1 MKRGSITVFAALSMM
16 LTASLLFTLLESARI
31 YGLQSYADMKTE
43 AGVVS
48 ACAEYQPLLWQ
59 DYGLLLLDGAGRME
73 MFSVEN
79 TEEAIRRNLEK
90 NLLWNKGFLNRFRL
104 DLFRLKEEGTEMTDY
119 QLLTDGKGEV
129 FLNLISERMKETLP
143 IELAEAIYE
152 RIKEGKKIEDG
163 AVDTSALISNANK
176 QIRNKCRDEA
186 KTKCNERLFYNSTDR
201 PESDIL
207 VKNPLEF
214 AAGIRESPVLELV
227 VEDVSQI
234 SQKNTGL
241 RDSLLR
247 RKKEAG
253 TMEANVRA
261 DWYRK
266 ILALGYL
273 NNYYSCYTKKQENH
287 FMEYEMEYVLCGKT
301 AEKENLEGAVNRLL
315 LIREAANI
323 LYLTTDKEK
332 MDLAEAIATVIG
344 LLAEGNEAVIKAVKA
359 AIIGAWA
366 FLESVLDV
374 RSLLAGEK
382 IPLIKN
388 EKEWTTNVNNLAESF
403 REHATAKKC
412 ESGLL
417 YSEYLLQMI
426 FFVGNE
432 KLAYRMMEVME
443 AHLKN
448 HEAYGNC
455 RMDHMIV
462 MFRCTISYCAEP
474 VFYHLSVIGRKYR
487 SRYYFKK
494 EYEFSFF
501 P

>member
-1 MKRGSITVFAALSMM
+1 MKRVIIKIFAALSMM
-16 LTASLLFTLLESARI
+16 LKASLLFTLLESARV
-31 YGLQSYADMKTE
+31 YGLQSYADLKTE
-43 AGVVS
+43 TGVVS

-59 DYGLLLLDGAGRME
+59 DYGLLLLDGACCME
-73 MFSVEN
+73 KFSVEH
-79 TEEAIRRNLEK
+79 TEDAVRQNLQK
-90 NLLWNKGFLNRFRL
+90 NLQRDNGFLNRFRL
-104 DLFRLKEEGTEMTDY
+104 DLFRLKEEGVELTDY

-129 FLNLISERMKETLP
+129 FLHLISERMKETLP
-143 IELAEAIYE
+143 IELAETIYN

-163 AVDTSALISNANK
+163 AANTSELIFNAK
-176 QIRNKCRDEA
+176 KRLESKGQEG
-186 KTKCNERLFYNSTDR
+186 TKRKEFPDHASTDR
-201 PESDIL
+201 PGDDMIK
-207 VKNPLEF
+207 KNPLEF
-214 AAGIRESPVLELV
+214 AVNLKESPVLELV
-227 VEDVSQI
+227 VENPSQI

-241 RDSLLR
+241 KDSLLK

-253 TMEANVRA
+253 TMEINVKA

-266 ILALGYL
+266 ILTLGYL

-287 FMEYEMEYVLCGKT
+287 FMDYEMEYVLCGKP
-301 AEKENLEGAVNRLL
+301 AEKDNLEGAINRLL
-315 LIREAANI
+315 LIREAANV

-388 EKEWTTNVNNLAESF
+388 EKEWTTNVNDISESF

-412 ESGLL
+412 ESGLF
-417 YSEYLLQMI
+417 YSDYLLQMI
-426 FFVGNE
+426 FFIGNE
-432 KLAYRMMEVME
+432 KLACRMMEVME
-443 AHLKN
+443 SHLKS
-448 HEAYGNC
+448 HEVYSNS
-455 RMDHMIV
+455 RMDHMLV
-462 MFRCTISYCAEP
+462 QLKCRISYYATP
-474 VFYHLSVIGRKYR
+474 VFYHLSIIGRKYKD
-487 SRYYFKK
+487 RYYFRN
-494 EYEFSFF
+494 EYKFSFV